1 MWGYFVG
8 LFKYLDANW
17 NPPKKD
23 LFLKCETE
31 ALTLASKVRE
41 APRLLGFS
49 CNPRTSSKSQKKPFP
64 ILLCPLSETHSA
76 LDLDPP
82 SYLPVPTLLRGMC
95 EARLGGRGSA
105 GRMRVNRAPH
115 PVLDSAFDEAPMGEL
130 QVLGTAAGDRRQRPC
145 SCRAYSL
152 ARGSR

>member
-1 MWGYFVG
+1 MFQVEHSLSFWYCRSQEGKPELHSRAPPQLCTLSVE
-8 LFKYLDANW
+8 
-17 NPPKKD
+17 NPHWSCGSAPRPQENKIS
-23 LFLKCETE
+23 
-31 ALTLASKVRE
+31 LTLASKVRE

-95 EARLGGRGSA
+95 EARLGRA
-105 GRMRVNRAPH
+105 GQCRENEGEPSPTPRA
-115 PVLDSAFDEAPMGEL
+115 
-130 QVLGTAAGDRRQRPC
+130 
-145 SCRAYSL
+145 
-152 ARGSR
+152 